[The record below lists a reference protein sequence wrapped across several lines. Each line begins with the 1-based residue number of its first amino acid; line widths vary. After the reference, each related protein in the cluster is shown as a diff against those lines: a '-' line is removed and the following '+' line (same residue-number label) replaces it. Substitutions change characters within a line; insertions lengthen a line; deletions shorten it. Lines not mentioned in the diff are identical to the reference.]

1 MIILKNELNNHL
13 NIATLKKLVCYE
25 MFFLYCSI
33 KSNFL
38 YCPRFFILI
47 QNLNVVRTP
56 TETKQNLL
64 YWILP
69 HQDFVSFIKLLN
81 ISLDEYS
88 PFPGPLKSVFNDGRW
103 TEKNI
108 PVLLSKMM
116 IDVLLCVTADIQ
128 QSKFRFE
135 EKVKLDCYLP

>member
-1 MIILKNELNNHL
+1 MIILKNELNNYL

-64 YWILP
+64 CWILP

-88 PFPGPLKSVFNDGRW
+88 PFPGPLKSVF
-103 TEKNI
+103 
-108 PVLLSKMM
+108 SKIM
-116 IDVLLCVTADIQ
+116 IDALLCVTADIQ